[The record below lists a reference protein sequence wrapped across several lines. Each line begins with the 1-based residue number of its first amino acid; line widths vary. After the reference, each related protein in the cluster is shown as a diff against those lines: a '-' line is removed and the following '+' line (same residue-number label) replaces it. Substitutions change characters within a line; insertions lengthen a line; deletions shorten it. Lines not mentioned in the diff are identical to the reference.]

1 MSRGWA
7 VECNDAWKNLR
18 TFCRAELFSTKAMES
33 QAWVAEKKV
42 MEMVRFLSTK
52 EGEVV
57 KVGEVVSAALFNTM
71 TSIFMSRD
79 FISFEDDDE
88 DGGMKGGLV
97 RKMVM
102 TMVALNL
109 DDFYPIFN
117 GLCCY
122 LDRLI
127 VGASTAQ
134 CESCKKR
141 CSGGGMPTVSS
152 MIKSAKS

>member
-1 MSRGWA
+1 
-7 VECNDAWKNLR
+7 
-18 TFCRAELFSTKAMES
+18 MES

-42 MEMVRFLSTK
+42 MEMVRFLSIK

-57 KVGEVVSAALFNTM
+57 KVGEVVSAALFNTLI
-71 TSIFMSRD
+71 SIFMSRD

-88 DGGMKGGLV
+88 DGGMKGLV

-102 TMVALNL
+102 TMVAPNL
-109 DDFYPIFN
+109 DGFYLIFN

-122 LDRLI
+122 LDSLI

-141 CSGGGMPTVSS
+141 CSGGDRPTVSP
-152 MIKSAKS
+152 MIKLAKRWR